1 MGDITPRLPE
11 VNRQPCA
18 LVVEDTPELLMLVS
32 SMLHVRQIPVLT
44 ACRVA
49 EARRIIAERRPDL
62 LFLDVTLPDGCGLSL
77 VDRVGP
83 DDPLVVVMTGALE
96 LETAVQALRKGAV
109 DFLPKPFTVGDF
121 FARVDRVV
129 GEWRTRERLRAYGR
143 TLEERVRSAA
153 GELARTAKRVDEAY
167 DMAVAA
173 LGAALDLKDYE
184 SEDHC
189 RRVSENA
196 ARLGR
201 ELGLSEEELRE
212 LGWSAFLHDVGKI
225 GVPERI
231 IASRDELSGED
242 RRIMEQHPA
251 LGCRIL
257 RAVDFLAGAT
267 ALVQSHHER
276 FDGTGYPARLAG
288 TAIPLAARIFA
299 IVDALDA
306 ATSDRPEH
314 RALPFEEFADELASD
329 GGTRFD
335 PDLVAVFLS
344 MKRDGW
350 RLQGAPAV
358 AAVRQPALG
367 AVRPPLGVERS

>member
-1 MGDITPRLPE
+1 MGDTTPRLPE
-11 VNRQPCA
+11 VHRQPCA
-18 LVVEDTPELLMLVS
+18 LVVEDTPEILMLVS

-77 VDRVGP
+77 ADRAGP

-96 LETAVQALRKGAV
+96 LETAVEALRKGAV
-109 DFLPKPFTVGDF
+109 DFIPKPFTVGDF

-143 TLEERVRSAA
+143 ALEERVRSAA

-201 ELGLSEEELRE
+201 ELGLSGDELRA
-212 LGWSAFLHDVGKI
+212 LGWSAYLHDVGKI

-242 RRIMEQHPA
+242 RRIMEQHTA
-251 LGCRIL
+251 MGCRIL
-257 RAVDFLAGAT
+257 RAVDFLANAT
-267 ALVQSHHER
+267 DLVQSHHER
-276 FDGTGYPARLAG
+276 FDGAGYPARLAG

-306 ATSDRPEH
+306 ATADRPEH
-314 RALPFEEFADELASD
+314 RARPFEEFADELAND
-329 GGTRFD
+329 GGARFD

-344 MKRDGW
+344 MERDGW

-358 AAVRQPALG
+358 AAASREEGRESA
-367 AVRPPLGVERS
+367 ALGVERS